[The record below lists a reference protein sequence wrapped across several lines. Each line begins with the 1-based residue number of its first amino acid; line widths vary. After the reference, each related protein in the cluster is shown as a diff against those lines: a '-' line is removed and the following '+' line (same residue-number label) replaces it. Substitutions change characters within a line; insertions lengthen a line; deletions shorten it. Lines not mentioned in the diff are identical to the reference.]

1 MKALTQGPVSRQL
14 LAMAVPIGIGML
26 FQTLY
31 FLVDLFFVS
40 RLGDAAIAGVSS
52 AATAAFVIMALTQM
66 LGVGTVALVS
76 HAVGRKDQNAANLIF
91 NQGVL
96 LAAICL
102 LLTLVAGW
110 LFAAPFMRSV
120 AADAAA
126 AAAGSA
132 YLIWYTPGLALQ
144 FAAIALGSGLRGTG
158 LAKPTMLVQMITV
171 ILNIVLAPIL
181 ISGWLTHHAY
191 GTAGAGLASSISIA
205 VGVLLL
211 GMYFARLEHYVS
223 LQPRLWKPRWS
234 LIGRILNVGLPAGG
248 EFLVT
253 FVILGFMYWVIRGFG
268 PGAQAGFGI
277 GMRVMQ
283 AIFLPVMAV
292 AFAVAPVA
300 GQNFGARQYGRVR
313 ETFRVAAIVSSVLML
328 LLTLVCRWHPE
339 WLIKGFSDQAD
350 VLAVGGPYLRI
361 ISWNF
366 VATGLIFTCS
376 GMFQA
381 LGNTWP
387 SLLSSAS
394 RLITFLLP
402 ALWLSRQPGFTL
414 TQVWHLSVAT
424 VALQA
429 LTSIALLRR
438 EFGRK
443 LHGAPPND
451 AAANVAEADLETR
464 ARVGAVP
471 VGAAAESP

>member
-1 MKALTQGPVSRQL
+1 
-14 LAMAVPIGIGML
+14 
-26 FQTLY
+26 
-31 FLVDLFFVS
+31 
-40 RLGDAAIAGVSS
+40 
-52 AATAAFVIMALTQM
+52 
-66 LGVGTVALVS
+66 
-76 HAVGRKDQNAANLIF
+76 
-91 NQGVL
+91 
-96 LAAICL
+96 
-102 LLTLVAGW
+102 
-110 LFAAPFMRSV
+110 
-120 AADAAA
+120 
-126 AAAGSA
+126 
-132 YLIWYTPGLALQ
+132 
-144 FAAIALGSGLRGTG
+144 
-158 LAKPTMLVQMITV
+158 
-171 ILNIVLAPIL
+171 
-181 ISGWLTHHAY
+181 
-191 GTAGAGLASSISIA
+191 
-205 VGVLLL
+205 
-211 GMYFARLEHYVS
+211 
-223 LQPRLWKPRWS
+223 
-234 LIGRILNVGLPAGG
+234 
-248 EFLVT
+248 
-253 FVILGFMYWVIRGFG
+253 MYWAIRGFG

-283 AIFLPVMAV
+283 AMFLPVMAV

-313 ETFRVAAIVSSVLML
+313 ETFRVAVIVSSVLML

-339 WLIKGFSDQAD
+339 WFIRGFSDQAD

-402 ALWLSRQPGFTL
+402 ALWLSRQPDFTL

-451 AAANVAEADLETR
+451 AAANVAEADLETS

-471 VGAAAESP
+471 VGQASEST